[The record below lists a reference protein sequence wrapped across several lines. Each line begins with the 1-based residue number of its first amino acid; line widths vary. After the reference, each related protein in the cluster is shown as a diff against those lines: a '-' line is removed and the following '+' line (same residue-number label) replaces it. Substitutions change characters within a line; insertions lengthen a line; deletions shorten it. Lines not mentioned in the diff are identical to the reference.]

1 VFSYIDYQGYVFAGL
16 VVNEFGY
23 RVYRCGEDC
32 YCMYNTALKGQCL
45 VAGVDVLHQ
54 YGYKLGETSKNVAIT
69 LGIIFVMRLMGLAAM
84 QWRK

>member
-1 VFSYIDYQGYVFAGL
+1 
-16 VVNEFGY
+16 
-23 RVYRCGEDC
+23 
-32 YCMYNTALKGQCL
+32 MYNTALKGQCL